1 MGTQAQGAAA
11 HAELSTQGA
20 LGVLGKGGQRDV
32 AGVSLLTRWEI
43 SEAGIGSGPSLP
55 AHLEQCSMVPS
66 IPTQIQEPRNL
77 VAHSHQRAQKKQ
89 HRQGHTWKWV
99 LVLPIFTLK

>member
-1 MGTQAQGAAA
+1 MGTQAQGAAV

-20 LGVLGKGGQRDV
+20 LGVLGKGGQRGV
-32 AGVSLLTRWEI
+32 AGVSLLPRWEI

-55 AHLEQCSMVPS
+55 AHLEQCSAVPL

-77 VAHSHQRAQKKQ
+77 AVHSHLRAQKKR
-89 HRQGHTWKWV
+89 HRQGRTWKWV
-99 LVLPIFTLK
+99 LVLPIFSL